1 MGKSFRE
8 MLDFAIQQEE
18 EAVSFYTDLA
28 TRVSDASVKKTLLDF
43 AQQERGH
50 KVKLEQVKAR
60 GSAVS
65 GPTAVRD
72 MQLSDYLVDVVPKA
86 EMTFQE
92 ALILAMKKEKAA
104 YRMYTDMAARAED
117 QEARKTFLFLAQE
130 EAAHK
135 LSFELEYDD
144 LVYQEN

>member
-1 MGKSFRE
+1 MSQNFRE
-8 MLDFAIQQEE
+8 MLDFAIRQEE

-60 GSAVS
+60 GAIVS
-65 GPTAVRD
+65 GPMTVRD
-72 MQLSDYLVDVVPKA
+72 MQLSDYFVDVVPKA

-104 YRMYTDMAARAED
+104 YRMYTDMAARAQDE
-117 QEARKTFLFLAQE
+117 ETRKTFLFLAQE